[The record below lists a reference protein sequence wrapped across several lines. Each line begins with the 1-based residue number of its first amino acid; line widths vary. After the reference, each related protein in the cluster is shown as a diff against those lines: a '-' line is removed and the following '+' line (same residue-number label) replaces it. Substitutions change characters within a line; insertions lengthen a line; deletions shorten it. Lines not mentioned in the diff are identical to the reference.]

1 MRRVVITGIGSVNP
15 LGETAE
21 KSWQKLISGQS
32 GAGPITGFDVSD
44 LPCQIACH
52 IDLADEQ
59 GESGFNPDLYV
70 EPKEQKRVDDFIV
83 YAMAASDMALA
94 DSGYKAESEE
104 QQYRTGVLIGAG
116 IGGLQGIEAGA
127 FTVRDRGPRRL
138 SPFFYSG
145 RAYQSGGWSSF
156 HQARAERPQ
165 SRSCDGVLNRCPC
178 HWRCG
183 AVDYAG

>member
-21 KSWQKLISGQS
+21 KSWQNLLSGQS

-52 IDLADEQ
+52 IDREDEQ
-59 GESGFNPDLYV
+59 GENGFNPDIYV
-70 EPKEQKRVDDFIV
+70 EPKEQKRMDDFII

-94 DSGYKAESEE
+94 DSGYKPESEE

-116 IGGLQGIEAGA
+116 IGGLQGI
-127 FTVRDRGPRRL
+127 
-138 SPFFYSG
+138 
-145 RAYQSGGWSSF
+145 GGLL
-156 HQARAERPQ
+156 AI
-165 SRSCDGVLNRCPC
+165 G
-178 HWRCG
+178 RCG
-183 AVDYAG
+183 